1 MKSSLLIKDWSLA
14 DQPREKLVEK
24 GPSTLT
30 DAELIAILLG
40 TGTRSGNA
48 LDLARQILQLVNND
62 LNALGRLAW
71 SDITKIHGVGKAKAI
86 TIKAAMELG
95 RRRKD
100 LVPREIS
107 KITSSRDAYLQFQS
121 ELADLPNEEFWA
133 IFLNRASKVLRKKRI
148 SEGGV
153 SGTVADPKII
163 FKMALDELA
172 SSIIVAHNHPSGS
185 LNPSQADI
193 ELTRKLV
200 SAGKLLDI
208 QVIDHIIVAGRNY
221 CSFADSGLL

>member
-1 MKSSLLIKDWSLA
+1 MKSSLLIKDWSSA

-24 GPSTLT
+24 GPSALS

-40 TGTRSGNA
+40 TGTKTGNA
-48 LDLARQILQLVNND
+48 LDLARHILQLVNND
-62 LNALGRLAW
+62 LNSLGALAW
-71 SDITKIHGVGKAKAI
+71 SDITKIHGVGKAKALV
-86 TIKAAMELG
+86 IKAAMELG

-100 LVPREIS
+100 TASRENS
-107 KITSSRDAYLQFQS
+107 KITSSRDAYVLFQS
-121 ELADLPNEEFWA
+121 ELIDLPNEEFWVA
-133 IFLNRASKVLRKKRI
+133 YLNRASRVLRKKRI

-163 FKMALDELA
+163 FKTALNELA

-185 LNPSQADI
+185 VSPSQADI

-200 SAGKLLDI
+200 AAGKLLDI